1 LKIRWRVGNIVKRSA
16 GNSHDVRLADFK
28 RVRGLD
34 REWKARTFSLRR
46 TMTSS
51 ESYIFLAVLAGLALI
66 ALIYLLSQMSLLED
80 ITTRGAEIQTRLRQ
94 LLERHQYPGDTKNQV
109 LGAYVDIAL
118 EHHKAIWLLS
128 ASELNGSAFALV
140 RSMFDAYVRAL
151 WINKVATAEKI
162 QQAVSDELWFPKMSE
177 MLDDIK
183 HAYFGTIAVKDAEAA
198 KRAELADSFFESL
211 GETWTTL
218 SSYTHPGGLQIVRRF
233 TGDKVKP
240 KYSEGEIAE
249 ALNATTVAL
258 LMLVQMFFV
267 SIGYR
272 DEALETRTLF
282 MQYSAEFN
290 ERLSKGQ

>member
-1 LKIRWRVGNIVKRSA
+1 
-16 GNSHDVRLADFK
+16 
-28 RVRGLD
+28 
-34 REWKARTFSLRR
+34 
-46 TMTSS
+46 MTSS

-66 ALIYLLSQMSLLED
+66 ALIYLLSPMSLLENL
-80 ITTRGAEIQTRLRQ
+80 TTRGAEIRTRLRQ

-140 RSMFDAYVRAL
+140 RSIFDAYVRAL
-151 WINKVATAEKI
+151 WINKVATAEEI
-162 QQAVSDELWFPKMSE
+162 QQAVSDELWFPKMSK

-183 HAYFGTIAVKDAEAA
+183 RVYFGTIAVKDAEAA

-211 GETWTTL
+211 GATWTTL

-233 TGDKVKP
+233 TGDRVKP

-267 SIGYR
+267 SMGYR

-290 ERLSKGQ
+290 ERLQRAT

>member
-1 LKIRWRVGNIVKRSA
+1 MIRWRVANLVKRSA
-16 GNSHDVRLADFK
+16 GNSDDVPLADFK

-46 TMTSS
+46 SMTSS
-51 ESYIFLAVLAGLALI
+51 ESYIFLAVFAGLALI
-66 ALIYLLSQMSLLED
+66 ALIYLLSPMSLLED
-80 ITTRGAEIQTRLRQ
+80 ITTRGAEIRTRLRQ

-128 ASELNGSAFALV
+128 ASELNGSAFALK
-140 RSMFDAYVRAL
+140 RSMFDAYERAL
-151 WINKVATAEKI
+151 WINKVATAEEI
-162 QQAVSDELWFPKMSE
+162 QQAVSDELWFPKMSK

-183 HAYFGTIAVKDAEAA
+183 RAYFGTIAVKDAEAA
-198 KRAELADSFFESL
+198 KRAELEDSFFESL
-211 GETWTTL
+211 GATWTTL
-218 SSYTHPGGLQIVRRF
+218 SSYTHPGGLQIVQRF

-267 SIGYR
+267 SMGYR